1 MPWRYAMRSLCSKNK
16 LHMKTIKTFLA
27 TIALVLLTLGL
38 QAQSRMTDVQKEE
51 AKAKYQA
58 YRAKLELT
66 DEQSTKVEAINTS
79 FFESLATL
87 RASGESKL
95 SKYKQFKKL
104 QSDKDK
110 QMKDVL
116 NDRQFKLYKAFQAE
130 MKEDFKENR
139 RENNKG

>member
-1 MPWRYAMRSLCSKNK
+1 MV
-16 LHMKTIKTFLA
+16 
-27 TIALVLLTLGL
+27 ALVALSPGL
-38 QAQSRMTDVQKEE
+38 RAQSRMTEVQKEE

-66 DEQSTKVEAINTS
+66 EAQSTKVEAINMT
-79 FFESLATL
+79 FFEGLAAL
-87 RASGESKL
+87 RASDEPKL

-116 NDRQFKLYKAFQAE
+116 DERQFKLYKEFQAE

-139 RENNKG
+139 RQNNQ